1 MATTEKKSN
10 FREDFPGY
18 QGHIPYKYSI
28 IGKTVGSTNETI
40 KELLS
45 TEPPKETSL
54 KPGECTDF
62 SHYNRPK
69 HGLQEINIKYIHN
82 IFPMF
87 NAMFQGFIHLIF
99 MD

>member
-54 KPGECTDF
+54 KPG
-62 SHYNRPK
+62 
-69 HGLQEINIKYIHN
+69 
-82 IFPMF
+82 
-87 NAMFQGFIHLIF
+87 
-99 MD
+99 

>member
-45 TEPPKETSL
+45 TEPPKETF
-54 KPGECTDF
+54 KARRMHRFFP
-62 SHYNRPK
+62 
-69 HGLQEINIKYIHN
+69 LQ
-82 IFPMF
+82 
-87 NAMFQGFIHLIF
+87 
-99 MD
+99 

>member
-54 KPGECTDF
+54 
-62 SHYNRPK
+62 N
-69 HGLQEINIKYIHN
+69 QE
-82 IFPMF
+82 
-87 NAMFQGFIHLIF
+87 NAQISLIIIVIITAITSIEIIL
-99 MD
+99 

>member
-62 SHYNRPK
+62 SHYNRDYYCDNFDRNYPLEEDK
-69 HGLQEINIKYIHN
+69 
-82 IFPMF
+82 IFS
-87 NAMFQGFIHLIF
+87 NKSKDA
-99 MD
+99 

>member
-1 MATTEKKSN
+1 MATTAKQSN

-62 SHYNRPK
+62 SHYNRDYYCYNFDRNYP
-69 HGLQEINIKYIHN
+69 
-82 IFPMF
+82 
-87 NAMFQGFIHLIF
+87 
-99 MD
+99 